1 MVIPVDAYTIQEDY
15 KLYDSKGKDDAKGQ
29 YLASFSD
36 PETSPSSQ
44 TIQRAAAS
52 VRSLDRQMRVR

>member
-1 MVIPVDAYTIQEDY
+1 MATQADAYTTQEDY

-52 VRSLDRQMRVR
+52 VRSSDRQMRVR